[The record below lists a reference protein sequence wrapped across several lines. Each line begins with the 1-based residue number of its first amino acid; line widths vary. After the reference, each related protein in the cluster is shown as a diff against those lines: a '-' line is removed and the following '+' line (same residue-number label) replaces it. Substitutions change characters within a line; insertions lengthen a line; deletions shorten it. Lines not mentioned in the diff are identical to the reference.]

1 MNIIYVQ
8 NQKQSMETLLTT
20 AVNYAGELIITG
32 VALLVRAIEKKII
45 IRRNRREW
53 ERGNK

>member
-1 MNIIYVQ
+1 
-8 NQKQSMETLLTT
+8 METLLTT